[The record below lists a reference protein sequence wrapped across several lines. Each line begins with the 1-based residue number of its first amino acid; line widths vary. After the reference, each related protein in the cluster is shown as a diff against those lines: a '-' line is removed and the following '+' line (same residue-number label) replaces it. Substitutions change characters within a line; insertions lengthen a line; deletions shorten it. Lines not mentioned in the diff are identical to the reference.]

1 LDTFHPDILYLREQR
16 CEDLWLLFKDHRVPP
31 TKKFGKHFINVFII
45 ANMKYLRVKG
55 LNRRTLWAP
64 VLWLNVIC
72 YVLSKL
78 SILKQILHAFAHLVL
93 SCQTAQYPNP
103 KDKSQWNHNLWF
115 HKFAYTM
122 MFWLSLINLLTNKSV
137 DKKLTYSLYK
147 CSFILKIKPVTY
159 FG

>member
-1 LDTFHPDILYLREQR
+1 MSAKMQGSVVTFQR
-16 CEDLWLLFKDHRVPP
+16 PQGFRQQQP
-31 TKKFGKHFINVFII
+31 FGKHFINVFII
-45 ANMKYLRVKG
+45 ANMNYLTVKG
-55 LNRRTLWAP
+55 LNRWTLRAP

-78 SILKQILHAFAHLVL
+78 SILKQIVHAYAHLVL
-93 SCQTAQYPNP
+93 SYQTPQYPNP

-115 HKFAYTM
+115 QKSAYTR

-137 DKKLTYSLYK
+137 DSKFTYSVYK
-147 CSFILKIKPVTY
+147 HSFVLKIKPVTC